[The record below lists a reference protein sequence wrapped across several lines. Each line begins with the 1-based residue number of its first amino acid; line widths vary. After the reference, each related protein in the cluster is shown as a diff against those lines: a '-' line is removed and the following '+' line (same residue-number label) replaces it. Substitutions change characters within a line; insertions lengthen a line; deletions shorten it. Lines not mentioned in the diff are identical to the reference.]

1 MAKRKVLKIGEATL
15 RKKCKPVKD
24 FDDDLAEFLDD
35 MRETMYDNDGMGLA
49 APQVGVLR
57 RAVIVEVNNMFLELI
72 NPEIVEMRGE
82 TIEEEGCLS
91 VPGLYAPVTRPSR
104 IVFRGTTLDGET
116 LEYECAGLLA
126 RMIQHEL
133 DHLDGICFVD
143 RLTDDVAKKYK
154 KDINAVLRNGKRTDY
169 KKIVII

>member
-24 FDDDLAEFLDD
+24 FDDDLAELLDD
-35 MRETMYDNDGMGLA
+35 MRETMYANDGMGLA

-72 NPEIVEMRGE
+72 NPEIIEMRGE

-91 VPGLYAPVTRPSR
+91 VGNYRGRVKRPQE
-104 IVFRGTTLDGET
+104 IVVSAFDRFGEPYTLR
-116 LEYECAGLLA
+116 CVNWLA
-126 RMIQHEL
+126 RCICHEV
-133 DHLDGICFVD
+133 DHLDGVIFVD
-143 RLTDDVAKKYK
+143 RSLDKEDYIK
-154 KDINAVLRNGKRTDY
+154 RGGK
-169 KKIVII
+169 I